1 MEPFR
6 LEERILV
13 VDDDPAYSQ
22 YLDLRLQQDGATTY
36 VVVSGDDALGV
47 LESFEPT
54 MVIADVVLPGMDGLT
69 LCRRIRSDSRYRRLP
84 VLILTSAEHSAEVG
98 DVVGLGLIWYLR
110 KGAEWQVIL
119 RSLRNLGEHAREVP
133 LAS

>member
-1 MEPFR
+1 MEPLR

-69 LCRRIRSDSRYRRLP
+69 LCRRIRSDARYRRLP

>member
-13 VDDDPAYSQ
+13 VDYDPAYSQ

-36 VVVSGDDALGV
+36 RVVSGDDALGV
-47 LESFEPT
+47 LETFAPT
-54 MVIADVVLPGMDGLT
+54 MVIADVVLPGIDGLT
-69 LCRRIRSDSRYRRLP
+69 LCRRVRADARYRRLP
-84 VLILTSAEHSAEVG
+84 ILILTSAEHSAEVG